1 MIQEAIMKKTL
12 KFVCSSVLTLCS
24 AAGVLAGCGEKTN
37 DSEENSEFT
46 WSGMTDATVVA
57 GTPFDLLDGVK
68 VTNAAGEDISSSVT
82 VLTLDENEAE
92 LTELDIYDDYD
103 DFDYHI
109 TGVYTVYY
117 MAVDDGVKDFESREI
132 TVEQQYNLSNGDFAV
147 ESNDGFYGWQLDIPG
162 GKATMEKVTENGVKK
177 PKFNITGLGNAW
189 YSMQYMSSVN
199 LLEGETYKI
208 TVNAKSDSG
217 KSVSFGFEN
226 PSTNYSM
233 MQGLTPYKL
242 SSEYADYVS
251 YYTADKDY
259 TNAKAVLYF
268 GYILEEDTTKAY
280 DVTINSI
287 KIEKV
292 QRCGEVTFE
301 GLDSVTYYAESEEL
315 KEFIANPKAGVTAKS
330 GDTDLTDRITVMGQV
345 SEQIMEGTNYTL
357 AYVVENENGPSAIG
371 YRSIRVRLQKE
382 HPYSLSNG
390 TFDNDIKYWTQ
401 DVNAQNPGKAT
412 FEWVEGDEKEG
423 AAKITIENP
432 STDGWHIQFRQDVS
446 MEKNTNYIIKIRAKA
461 SRNRSMNLELNAGTN
476 YSYAIDLTT
485 EYTVTEIYYSAPNN
499 TTGFRFLL
507 GGGGS
512 ENNGSVIWIDYAE
525 ITLDPDTTKY
535 EGWQLKNSDF
545 EYGMRHWGSEGSS
558 FVEGSD
564 DNGTYVSTTFAEDTG
579 ADWNIQLRQD
589 GKQFE
594 AGKTYKLIVKAS
606 STVDRNIKVEINP
619 NQDSSKGKNT
629 TFALTEEVKTFEFEF
644 SFDEAASG
652 TRVGMLLGGS
662 GIKGST
668 VKIYQF
674 EIVEV
679 SADA

>member
-1 MIQEAIMKKTL
+1 MKKTL
-12 KFVCSSVLTLCS
+12 KFVCSSVLTLCL

-92 LTELDIYDDYD
+92 LTELGIYDDYD

-315 KEFIANPKAGVTAKS
+315 KEFIANPKAGK
-330 GDTDLTDRITVMGQV
+330 
-345 SEQIMEGTNYTL
+345 
-357 AYVVENENGPSAIG
+357 IG
-371 YRSIRVRLQKE
+371 
-382 HPYSLSNG
+382 
-390 TFDNDIKYWTQ
+390 
-401 DVNAQNPGKAT
+401 
-412 FEWVEGDEKEG
+412 
-423 AAKITIENP
+423 
-432 STDGWHIQFRQDVS
+432 
-446 MEKNTNYIIKIRAKA
+446 RAH
-461 SRNRSMNLELNAGTN
+461 
-476 YSYAIDLTT
+476 
-485 EYTVTEIYYSAPNN
+485 V
-499 TTGFRFLL
+499 
-507 GGGGS
+507 
-512 ENNGSVIWIDYAE
+512 
-525 ITLDPDTTKY
+525 
-535 EGWQLKNSDF
+535 
-545 EYGMRHWGSEGSS
+545 
-558 FVEGSD
+558 
-564 DNGTYVSTTFAEDTG
+564 
-579 ADWNIQLRQD
+579 
-589 GKQFE
+589 
-594 AGKTYKLIVKAS
+594 
-606 STVDRNIKVEINP
+606 
-619 NQDSSKGKNT
+619 
-629 TFALTEEVKTFEFEF
+629 
-644 SFDEAASG
+644 
-652 TRVGMLLGGS
+652 
-662 GIKGST
+662 
-668 VKIYQF
+668 
-674 EIVEV
+674 
-679 SADA
+679 